1 LKKRAILAH
10 GGRWLAALLR
20 LLFCRPPQPAYKPG
34 PRTGH
39 AGALR
44 RSKQYNEREDLMIHR
59 TSLTRRVLLGLTA
72 AAAGLLMAAPASAEA
87 SFEGKTIEWI
97 IPFSAGGG
105 SDVWARFNA
114 PFLSKYLPG
123 NPTVVV
129 VNEPGG
135 GSTKG
140 TNLFAARAK
149 PDGLTILGTSGST
162 QFPYLLGDPR
172 VRYEYKDWDVVMA
185 APTGGVVYTT
195 PSLGLSSPA
204 DIGKLKGQSLVYAS
218 QGATS
223 LDLVPLLAF
232 KLMDLDVKH
241 VFGFKGR
248 GDGRLAFERGET
260 NIDYQTTPAYNATV
274 VPLIKEGK
282 AIPLMS
288 FGQLDE
294 KGNIIRDPAVPDLPT
309 VPEVYEKLKGKK
321 PSGKFWETYKIFM
334 PSAFAVQK
342 ILWVKGGAPEEVARV
357 YYAAA
362 DRLEK
367 DKEFQTKTD
376 KILGG
381 YPLLRGDRLE
391 KTIQQ
396 AFQIDA
402 DTQRFVK
409 EWVGK
414 KYRVKFD

>member
-1 LKKRAILAH
+1 MEMIRFKTSLRV
-10 GGRWLAALLR
+10 GRWIAAFGLSLALA
-20 LLFCRPPQPAYKPG
+20 G
-34 PRTGH
+34 P
-39 AGALR
+39 
-44 RSKQYNEREDLMIHR
+44 
-59 TSLTRRVLLGLTA
+59 VLG
-72 AAAGLLMAAPASAEA
+72 AAPYY
-87 SFEGKTIEWI
+87 EGKSIEVI
-97 IPFSAGGG
+97 IPFPVAGGT
-105 SDVWARFNA
+105 DIWIRTIA
-114 PFLSKYLPG
+114 PYLEKNIPG
-123 NPTVVV
+123 NPNFTFRNV
-129 VNEPGG
+129 GG
-135 GSTKG
+135 GRG
-140 TNLFAARAK
+140 IPGMMEFAQKAK
-149 PDGLTILGTSGST
+149 PDGLILLVSSATNY
-162 QFPYLLGDPR
+162 FPVLLGD
-172 VRYEYKDWDVVMA
+172 KA
-185 APTGGVVYTT
+185 AKYDLRQWKPLLVNPVGGVMYA
-195 PSLGLSSPA
+195 SPA
-204 DIGKLKGQSLVYAS
+204 SGIKRVEDVAKTKDLIYGGISAIG
-218 QGATS
+218 
-223 LDLVPLLAF
+223 LDLIPLISFEL
-232 KLMDLDVKH
+232 LEMDVKG
-241 VFGFKGR
+241 VLGFKGR
-248 GDGRLAFERGET
+248 GDARIAFERGET

>member
-1 LKKRAILAH
+1 MNMIRFKTSLRV
-10 GGRWLAALLR
+10 GRWLAVFGLSLALAG
-20 LLFCRPPQPAYKPG
+20 PA
-34 PRTGH
+34 
-39 AGALR
+39 
-44 RSKQYNEREDLMIHR
+44 
-59 TSLTRRVLLGLTA
+59 LG
-72 AAAGLLMAAPASAEA
+72 AAPYY
-87 SFEGKTIEWI
+87 EGKSIEVI
-97 IPFSAGGG
+97 IPFPVAGGT
-105 SDVWARFNA
+105 DIWIRTIA
-114 PFLSKYLPG
+114 PYLEKNIPG
-123 NPTVVV
+123 NPNFTFRNV
-129 VNEPGG
+129 GG
-135 GSTKG
+135 GRG
-140 TNLFAARAK
+140 IPGMMEFAQKAK
-149 PDGLTILGTSGST
+149 PDGLILLVSSATNY
-162 QFPYLLGDPR
+162 FPVLLGD
-172 VRYEYKDWDVVMA
+172 KA
-185 APTGGVVYTT
+185 AKYDLRQWKPLLVNPVGGVMYA
-195 PSLGLSSPA
+195 SPA
-204 DIGKLKGQSLVYAS
+204 SGLKRVEDLAKTKDLIYGGISAIG
-218 QGATS
+218 
-223 LDLVPLLAF
+223 LDLIPLISFEL
-232 KLMDLDVKH
+232 LEMDVKG
-241 VFGFKGR
+241 VLGFKGR
-248 GDGRLAFERGET
+248 GDARIAFERGET

-342 ILWVKGGAPEEVARV
+342 ILWVKGGAPGEVARV